1 MSWVIILII
10 ALPLLFVIGMVYNA
24 LKEQRRLEKTL
35 LPEIIAQR
43 RAEREKQQAELR
55 RIGREAAAA
64 SSSSSSVSVSE
75 TAEQQSTREGRC
87 SQASRKR

>member
-55 RIGREAAAA
+55 RIGRESAAA
-64 SSSSSSVSVSE
+64 SSSSVSVSE
-75 TAEQQSTREGRC
+75 TADQQSTREGRC
-87 SQASRKR
+87 SQASQKR

>member
-64 SSSSSSVSVSE
+64 SSSSVSVSE

-87 SQASRKR
+87 SQASQKR